1 MAILLI
7 GAAIIAAVLWWLR
20 PWHDD
25 YNECED

>member
-7 GAAIIAAVLWWLR
+7 GAPIIAFMLWLR